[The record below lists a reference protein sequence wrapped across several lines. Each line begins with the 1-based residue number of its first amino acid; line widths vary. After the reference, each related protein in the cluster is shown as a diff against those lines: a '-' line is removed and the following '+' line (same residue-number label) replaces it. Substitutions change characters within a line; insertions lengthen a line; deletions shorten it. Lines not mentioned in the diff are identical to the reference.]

1 MAQYLFS
8 VWHIGAYPTPSE
20 EEMAAMFAAVG
31 AFNDK
36 MRDAGALVFGCG
48 IDDPAP
54 SVIVDGT
61 GAEPT
66 TRPGRFAAGPEIR
79 AAEANTVIESISDHF
94 DRRSWD
100 DPSVGEVL
108 EGFHTVRESI
118 GDHGPAQPLR

>member
-48 IDDPAP
+48 IEDPAS

-66 TRPGRFAAGPEIR
+66 TRPGRFAAGPEILGGFWVIEAPSVEAAHEL
-79 AAEANTVIESISDHF
+79 AAEASAACGV
-94 DRRSWD
+94 
-100 DPSVGEVL
+100 PLEV
-108 EGFHTVRESI
+108 R
-118 GDHGPAQPLR
+118 PLQG

>member
-48 IDDPAP
+48 IEDPAS

-66 TRPGRFAAGPEIR
+66 TRPGRFAAGPEIEAPSVEAAHEL
-79 AAEANTVIESISDHF
+79 AAEASAACGV
-94 DRRSWD
+94 
-100 DPSVGEVL
+100 PL
-108 EGFHTVRESI
+108 EIR
-118 GDHGPAQPLR
+118 PLQG